1 MLDILALI
9 QISFGFI
16 GVIPF
21 LFYWIK
27 MKNLSQ
33 QPITIPPEP
42 EVWPSLTIILPVRNE
57 EIVLKKKLENLEAQE
72 YPIDKIEL
80 IVIDSN
86 SSDSTLDILE
96 EWDSSR
102 KSKFTLSTIIM
113 DKHLGKSAAINRI
126 LEENFESDAMVITDA
141 DALLGPNSLKRVG
154 RWLSE
159 ERIGAVCGSQQI
171 IETESTEHSL
181 NEKSYRSF
189 YHDLRIGE
197 SSQSSTPIFEGSLA
211 AYRNCLLQGKQI
223 DSTYNAD
230 DSQLA
235 ILIHRAGGRSIM
247 DQELQFFESLPS
259 STKSAKKRR
268 IRRASGL
275 VHLFTRNRSKD
286 FDSKFSN
293 IFRNEAW
300 AHLYMPFF
308 VFFSVVSM
316 LCHIFYSTYLLIF
329 EVNFNNYHILLLLID
344 SVFFL
349 SLLLANQIQLGR
361 ILRSFLNAQY
371 TLLLAN
377 TQMYFGKD
385 YRYWNQDKESRIS
398 IIRDLE

>member
-141 DALLGPNSLKRVG
+141 DALLAPNSLKRVG

-329 EVNFNNYHILLLLID
+329 EVNFNNYHIFLLLID

-349 SLLLANQIQLGR
+349 ILLFANQIQLGR

>member
-42 EVWPSLTIILPVRNE
+42 EVWPSLTIVLPVRNE
-57 EIVLKKKLENLEAQE
+57 EIVLKKKLENLEAQV

-141 DALLGPNSLKRVG
+141 DALLAPNSLKRVG

-300 AHLYMPFF
+300 AHLYIPFF

>member
-42 EVWPSLTIILPVRNE
+42 EVWPSLTIVLPVRNE

-141 DALLGPNSLKRVG
+141 DALLAPNSLKRVG

-211 AYRNCLLQGKQI
+211 AYRNCLLHGKQI

-275 VHLFTRNRSKD
+275 VHLFTRNRTKD
-286 FDSKFSN
+286 FDSKFST
-293 IFRNEAW
+293 IFRNETW

-329 EVNFNNYHILLLLID
+329 EVNFNNYHIFLLLID

>member
-9 QISFGFI
+9 QISFAFI
-16 GVIPF
+16 GISPF

-33 QPITIPPEP
+33 QPMKIPPVP
-42 EVWPSLTIILPVRNE
+42 EIWPSLTIVLPVRNE
-57 EIVLKKKLENLEAQE
+57 EIVLKKKLENLENQE

-86 SSDSTLDILE
+86 SHDSTLEILE
-96 EWDSSR
+96 EWESSR

-113 DKHLGKSAAINRI
+113 DEYLGKSAAINRI
-126 LEENFESDAMVITDA
+126 LEETFESDAMVITDA
-141 DALLGPNSLKRVG
+141 DALLAPDSLKRIG
-154 RWLSE
+154 RWLSDE
-159 ERIGAVCGSQQI
+159 KIGAVCGSQKI
-171 IETESTEHSL
+171 IETELTEHLL

-211 AYRNCLLQGKQI
+211 AYRNCLLEGKQI

-235 ILIHRAGGRSIM
+235 ILIHSAGGRSIM
-247 DQELQFFESLPS
+247 DPELQFFESIPS
-259 STKSAKKRR
+259 STKSAKRRR

-275 VHLFTRNRSKD
+275 VHLFARNRTKE
-286 FDSKFSN
+286 FDSKFSS

-300 AHLYMPFF
+300 AHLFMPLFM
-308 VFFSVVSM
+308 FFSVVSM
-316 LCHIFYSTYLLIF
+316 LCHIFYSTHLLIS
-329 EVNFNNYHILLLLID
+329 EVNFDNYHILLLLFD
-344 SVFFL
+344 SLIFFC
-349 SLLLANQIQLGR
+349 LLFRNQIKLGR
-361 ILRSFLNAQY
+361 ILISFLNAQY
-371 TLLLAN
+371 ALLLAH
-377 TQMYFGKD
+377 TQMYLGKD
-385 YRYWNQDKESRIS
+385 YRYWNQDTESRIS

>member
-1 MLDILALI
+1 
-9 QISFGFI
+9 
-16 GVIPF
+16 
-21 LFYWIK
+21 

-33 QPITIPPEP
+33 QPITIPPKP

>member
-42 EVWPSLTIILPVRNE
+42 EVWPSLTIVLPVRNE

-141 DALLGPNSLKRVG
+141 DALLAPNSLKRVG

-275 VHLFTRNRSKD
+275 VHLFTRNRTKD
-286 FDSKFSN
+286 FDSKFSS

-329 EVNFNNYHILLLLID
+329 EVNFNNYHIFLLLID

>member
-27 MKNLSQ
+27 MKNMSQ

-42 EVWPSLTIILPVRNE
+42 EVWPSLTIVLPVRNE

-141 DALLGPNSLKRVG
+141 DALLAPNSLKRVG

-275 VHLFTRNRSKD
+275 VHLFTRNRTKD
-286 FDSKFSN
+286 FDSKFST

>member
-1 MLDILALI
+1 
-9 QISFGFI
+9 
-16 GVIPF
+16 
-21 LFYWIK
+21 
-27 MKNLSQ
+27 MKNLSKK
-33 QPITIPPEP
+33 PMKIPPEP
-42 EVWPSLTIILPVRNE
+42 EIWPSLTIVLPVRNE
-57 EIVLKKKLENLEAQE
+57 EIVLRKKLENLEYQE

-86 SSDSTLDILE
+86 SSDSTLEILDQ
-96 EWDSSR
+96 WNSSR

-113 DKHLGKSAAINRI
+113 DEHLGKSAAINRI

-141 DALLGPNSLKRVG
+141 DALLAPNSLKRIG

-159 ERIGAVCGSQQI
+159 EKIGAVCGSQQI
-171 IETESTEHSL
+171 IETESTEHFL

-211 AYRNCLLQGKQI
+211 AYRNCLIEGKQI

-235 ILIHRAGGRSIM
+235 ILVHREGGRSIM
-247 DQELQFFESLPS
+247 DQELQFFESLPGCRQ
-259 STKSAKKRR
+259 SANSRR

-275 VHLFTRNRSKD
+275 VHLFTRNSAKE
-286 FDSKFSN
+286 FDSNFST

-300 AHLYMPFF
+300 AHLFMPFF

-316 LCHIFYSTYLLIF
+316 LCHIIYSTYLLIS
-329 EVNFNNYHILLLLID
+329 EINLDNYHIFLLLID
-344 SVFFL
+344 SLFFL
-349 SLLLANQIQLGR
+349 CLLFGNQIKLGR
-361 ILRSFLNAQY
+361 ILRSFLIAQY

-377 TQMYFGKD
+377 TQMYLGKD
-385 YRYWNQDKESRIS
+385 YRYWNQDIESRIS
-398 IIRDLE
+398 IIQDLE

>member
-141 DALLGPNSLKRVG
+141 DALLAPNSLKRVG

>member
-42 EVWPSLTIILPVRNE
+42 EVWPSLTIVLPVRNE

-141 DALLGPNSLKRVG
+141 DALLAPNSLKRVG

>member
-42 EVWPSLTIILPVRNE
+42 EVWPSLTIVLPVRNE

-126 LEENFESDAMVITDA
+126 LEENFESDAIVITDA
-141 DALLGPNSLKRVG
+141 DALLAPNSLKRVG

-259 STKSAKKRR
+259 STKSAKERR

-275 VHLFTRNRSKD
+275 VHLFTRNGTKD
-286 FDSKFSN
+286 FDSKFSI

>member
-9 QISFGFI
+9 QISFAFI
-16 GVIPF
+16 GISPF

-27 MKNLSQ
+27 MKTLSQ
-33 QPITIPPEP
+33 QPMKIPPVP
-42 EVWPSLTIILPVRNE
+42 EIWPSLTIVLPVRNE
-57 EIVLKKKLENLEAQE
+57 EIVLKKKLENLENQE

-86 SSDSTLDILE
+86 SHDSTLEILE
-96 EWDSSR
+96 EWESSR

-113 DKHLGKSAAINRI
+113 DEYLGKSAAINRI
-126 LEENFESDAMVITDA
+126 LEETFESDAMVITDA
-141 DALLGPNSLKRVG
+141 DALLAPDSLKRIG
-154 RWLSE
+154 RWLSDE
-159 ERIGAVCGSQQI
+159 KIGAVCGSQKI
-171 IETESTEHSL
+171 IETELTEHLL

-211 AYRNCLLQGKQI
+211 AYRNCLLEGKQI

-235 ILIHRAGGRSIM
+235 ILIHSAGGRSIM
-247 DQELQFFESLPS
+247 DPELQFFESIPS
-259 STKSAKKRR
+259 STKSAKRRR

-275 VHLFTRNRSKD
+275 VHLFTRNRTKE
-286 FDSKFSN
+286 FDPKFSSV
-293 IFRNEAW
+293 FRNESW
-300 AHLYMPFF
+300 AHLFMPLF

-316 LCHIFYSTYLLIF
+316 LCHIFYSTHLLIS
-329 EVNFNNYHILLLLID
+329 EVNFDNYHILLLLFD
-344 SVFFL
+344 SLIFFC
-349 SLLLANQIQLGR
+349 LLFRNQIKLGR
-361 ILRSFLNAQY
+361 ILISFLNAQY
-371 TLLLAN
+371 ALLLAH
-377 TQMYFGKD
+377 TQMYLGKD
-385 YRYWNQDKESRIS
+385 YRYWNQDTESRIS

>member
-9 QISFGFI
+9 QISFAFI
-16 GVIPF
+16 GISPF

-27 MKNLSQ
+27 MKTLSQ
-33 QPITIPPEP
+33 QPMKIPPVP
-42 EVWPSLTIILPVRNE
+42 EIWPSLTIVLPVRNE
-57 EIVLKKKLENLEAQE
+57 EIVLKKKLENLENQE

-86 SSDSTLDILE
+86 SHDSTLEILE
-96 EWDSSR
+96 EWESSR

-113 DKHLGKSAAINRI
+113 DEYLGKSAAINRI
-126 LEENFESDAMVITDA
+126 LEETFESDAMVITDA
-141 DALLGPNSLKRVG
+141 DALLAPDSLKRIG
-154 RWLSE
+154 RWLSDE
-159 ERIGAVCGSQQI
+159 KIGAVCGSQKI
-171 IETESTEHSL
+171 IETELTEHLL

-211 AYRNCLLQGKQI
+211 AYRNCLLEGKQI

-235 ILIHRAGGRSIM
+235 ILIHSAGGRSIM
-247 DQELQFFESLPS
+247 DPELQFFESIPS
-259 STKSAKKRR
+259 STKSAKRRR

-275 VHLFTRNRSKD
+275 VHLFKRNRTKE
-286 FDSKFSN
+286 FDPKFSSV
-293 IFRNEAW
+293 FRNESW
-300 AHLYMPFF
+300 AHLFMPLF

-316 LCHIFYSTYLLIF
+316 LCHIFYSTHLLIS
-329 EVNFNNYHILLLLID
+329 EVNFDNYHILLLLFD
-344 SVFFL
+344 SLIFFC
-349 SLLLANQIQLGR
+349 LLFRNQIKLGR
-361 ILRSFLNAQY
+361 ILISFLNAQY
-371 TLLLAN
+371 ALLLAH
-377 TQMYFGKD
+377 TQMYLGKD
-385 YRYWNQDKESRIS
+385 YRYWNQDTESRIS

>member
-9 QISFGFI
+9 QISFAFI
-16 GVIPF
+16 GISPF

-33 QPITIPPEP
+33 QPMKIPPVP
-42 EVWPSLTIILPVRNE
+42 EIWPSLTIVLPVRNE
-57 EIVLKKKLENLEAQE
+57 EIVLRKKLENLENQE

-80 IVIDSN
+80 IVLDSN
-86 SSDSTLDILE
+86 SHDSTLEILE
-96 EWDSSR
+96 EWESSR

-113 DKHLGKSAAINRI
+113 DEYLGKSAAINRI
-126 LEENFESDAMVITDA
+126 LEETFESDVMVITDA
-141 DALLGPNSLKRVG
+141 DALLAPDSLKRIG
-154 RWLSE
+154 RWLSDE
-159 ERIGAVCGSQQI
+159 KIGAVCGSQKI
-171 IETESTEHSL
+171 IETELTEHLL

-211 AYRNCLLQGKQI
+211 AYRNCLLEGKQI

-235 ILIHRAGGRSIM
+235 ILIHSAGGRSIM
-247 DQELQFFESLPS
+247 DPELQFFESIPS
-259 STKSAKKRR
+259 STKSAKRRR

-275 VHLFTRNRSKD
+275 VHLFARNRTKE
-286 FDSKFSN
+286 FDSKFSS

-300 AHLYMPFF
+300 AHLFMPLFM
-308 VFFSVVSM
+308 FFSVVSM
-316 LCHIFYSTYLLIF
+316 LCHIFYSTHLLIS
-329 EVNFNNYHILLLLID
+329 EVNFDNYHILLLLFD
-344 SVFFL
+344 SLIFFC
-349 SLLLANQIQLGR
+349 LLFRNQIKLGR
-361 ILRSFLNAQY
+361 ILISFLNAQY
-371 TLLLAN
+371 ALLLAH
-377 TQMYFGKD
+377 TQMYLGKD
-385 YRYWNQDKESRIS
+385 YRYWNQDTESRIS

>member
-1 MLDILALI
+1 
-9 QISFGFI
+9 
-16 GVIPF
+16 
-21 LFYWIK
+21 
-27 MKNLSQ
+27 MK
-33 QPITIPPEP
+33 IPPEP
-42 EVWPSLTIILPVRNE
+42 EIWPSLTIVLPVRNE
-57 EIVLKKKLENLEAQE
+57 EIVLRKKLENLEYQE

-86 SSDSTLDILE
+86 SSDSTLEILDQ
-96 EWDSSR
+96 WNSSR

-113 DKHLGKSAAINRI
+113 DEHLGKSAAINRI

-141 DALLGPNSLKRVG
+141 DALLAPNSLKRIG

-159 ERIGAVCGSQQI
+159 EKIGAVCGSQQI
-171 IETESTEHSL
+171 IETESTEHFL

-211 AYRNCLLQGKQI
+211 AYRNCLIEGKQI

-235 ILIHRAGGRSIM
+235 ILIHREGGRSIM
-247 DQELQFFESLPS
+247 DQELQFFESLPGCRQ
-259 STKSAKKRR
+259 SANSRR

-275 VHLFTRNRSKD
+275 VHLFTRNSAKE
-286 FDSKFSN
+286 FDSNFST

-300 AHLYMPFF
+300 AHLFMPFF

-316 LCHIFYSTYLLIF
+316 LCHIIYSTYLLIS
-329 EVNFNNYHILLLLID
+329 EINLDNYHIFLLLID
-344 SVFFL
+344 SLFFL
-349 SLLLANQIQLGR
+349 CLLFGNQIKLGR
-361 ILRSFLNAQY
+361 ILRSFLIAQY

-377 TQMYFGKD
+377 TQMYLGKD
-385 YRYWNQDKESRIS
+385 YRYWNQDIESRIS
-398 IIRDLE
+398 IIQDLE

>member
-141 DALLGPNSLKRVG
+141 DALLAPNSLKRVG

-159 ERIGAVCGSQQI
+159 ESIGAVCGSQQI

-211 AYRNCLLQGKQI
+211 AYRNCLIQGKQI

-275 VHLFTRNRSKD
+275 VHLFTRNRTKD
-286 FDSKFSN
+286 FDSKFST

>member
-159 ERIGAVCGSQQI
+159 ESIGAVCGSQQI

>member
-21 LFYWIK
+21 LFYWIT
-27 MKNLSQ
+27 MKNLSLK
-33 QPITIPPEP
+33 PIKIPPEP
-42 EVWPSLTIILPVRNE
+42 EVWPSLTIVLPVRNE

-86 SSDSTLDILE
+86 SSDSTLEILE

-126 LEENFESDAMVITDA
+126 LEENFESDAIVITDA
-141 DALLGPNSLKRVG
+141 DALLAPNSLKRVG

-259 STKSAKKRR
+259 STKSAKERR

-286 FDSKFSN
+286 FDSKFST

-329 EVNFNNYHILLLLID
+329 EVNFNNYHIFLLLID
-344 SVFFL
+344 SLFFL

-385 YRYWNQDKESRIS
+385 YRYWNQDKESRVS
-398 IIRDLE
+398 IIQDLE

>member
-9 QISFGFI
+9 QISFAFI
-16 GVIPF
+16 GISPF

-33 QPITIPPEP
+33 QPMKIPPVP
-42 EVWPSLTIILPVRNE
+42 EIWPSLTIVLPVRNE
-57 EIVLKKKLENLEAQE
+57 EIVLKKKLENLENQE

-86 SSDSTLDILE
+86 SHDSTLEILE
-96 EWDSSR
+96 QWESSR

-113 DKHLGKSAAINRI
+113 DEYLGKSAAINRI
-126 LEENFESDAMVITDA
+126 LEETFESDAMVITDA
-141 DALLGPNSLKRVG
+141 DALLAPDSLKRIG
-154 RWLSE
+154 RWLSDE
-159 ERIGAVCGSQQI
+159 KIGAVCGSQKI
-171 IETESTEHSL
+171 IETELTEHLL

-211 AYRNCLLQGKQI
+211 AYRNCLLEGKQI

-235 ILIHRAGGRSIM
+235 ILIHSAGGRSIM
-247 DQELQFFESLPS
+247 DPELQFFESIPS
-259 STKSAKKRR
+259 STKSAKRRR

-275 VHLFTRNRSKD
+275 VHLFARNRTKE
-286 FDSKFSN
+286 FDPKFSS

-300 AHLYMPFF
+300 AHLFMPLFM
-308 VFFSVVSM
+308 FFSVVSM
-316 LCHIFYSTYLLIF
+316 LCHIFYSTHLLIS
-329 EVNFNNYHILLLLID
+329 EVNFDNYHILLLLFD
-344 SVFFL
+344 SLIFFC
-349 SLLLANQIQLGR
+349 LLFRNQIKLGR
-361 ILRSFLNAQY
+361 ILISFLNAQY
-371 TLLLAN
+371 ALLLAH
-377 TQMYFGKD
+377 TQMYLGKD
-385 YRYWNQDKESRIS
+385 YRYWNQDTESRIS

>member
-42 EVWPSLTIILPVRNE
+42 EVWPSLTIVLPVRNE

-126 LEENFESDAMVITDA
+126 LEENFESDAIVITDA
-141 DALLGPNSLKRVG
+141 DALLAPNSLKRVG

-275 VHLFTRNRSKD
+275 VHLFTRNRTKD
-286 FDSKFSN
+286 FDSKFST

-329 EVNFNNYHILLLLID
+329 EVNFNNYHIFLLLID